1 MTTSDRAIALCHSF
15 VGLMNS
21 RRAGH
26 PRRVAR
32 GAWRGLFRARARAR
46 TFCEWRRGRF
56 WYRSARARGIRCEDP
71 SVIVGVI
78 VGPRWHL
85 YGPGYARFRTFS
97 IEVNARKGHSRA
109 RRRIVLVDVPNY
121 L

>member
-1 MTTSDRAIALCHSF
+1 MRG
-15 VGLMNS
+15 VG
-21 RRAGH
+21 RF
-26 PRRVAR
+26 AR
-32 GAWRGLFRARARAR
+32 GRGRA
-46 TFCEWRRGRF
+46 FCAWRRGRF
-56 WYRSARARGIRCEDP
+56 WYRSTRARGIRCEDP

-97 IEVNARKGHSRA
+97 IEVNAHRGTSQA
-109 RRRIVLVDVPNY
+109 RTRIMPVDVPNY

>member
-1 MTTSDRAIALCHSF
+1 M
-15 VGLMNS
+15 
-21 RRAGH
+21 
-26 PRRVAR
+26 AR
-32 GAWRGLFRARARAR
+32 GVGRFARGRGRAR
-46 TFCEWRRGRF
+46 F
-56 WYRSARARGIRCEDP
+56 ARGGVGGFGIDPRGPEVSDTRYP
-71 SVIVGVI
+71 SVIAGVI